1 MEAITNFLA
10 AQKEEFL
17 EKKIAS
23 ELKGK
28 KNQDDDAILKARAKF
43 QTEADNKYNLTS
55 WLEKIIAKA
64 KPNITTHPAKFTN
77 AKIKSDV
84 SSFIFLGQKAQD
96 GYVKTGN
103 VNLTYAVDVSGDA
116 ATNTIIF
123 ELYQLLSKNTSESQ
137 ALIHLFESDND
148 ELKAFITNLS
158 LDYEKLKDKALSV
171 FFGDNTSPV
180 THELIRQVYFPIEG
194 DYHLLSITTAS
205 SILFEVKTR
214 IDAFDKWIDGVHIRN
229 VKKENKFHADGFDE
243 LLNIT
248 EIGFSHNEFTKMGNV
263 SYLNVR
269 NKGIAYLLPS
279 TPPTLQ
285 KRDIRL
291 PTNDFFKNSL
301 WRGQFKENFEALH
314 KLMISDIN
322 NITIR
327 QGIINRI
334 KFIIDQVLEK
344 AFAIRAYSIGWSSSE
359 HYKQLP
365 LSQLISLDDIHLE
378 QRENQELWLETV
390 SRSFAGWIVHSYEA
404 SVEHLHNKK
413 ILSSTESSHIRQ
425 FIEEA
430 ISQDKEFF

>member
-1 MEAITNFLA
+1 MEAIINFLA

-28 KNQDDDAILKARAKF
+28 KNQDDDAILKARTKF
-43 QTEADNKYNLTS
+43 QAEADNKYHLIS

-96 GYVKTGN
+96 GYLKTGN

-123 ELYQLLSKNTSESQ
+123 ELYQLLSKHTSESQ
-137 ALIHLFESDND
+137 TLIDLFESDNN
-148 ELKAFITNLS
+148 ELKTFITNLS

-180 THELIRQVYFPIEG
+180 TNELIRQVYFPIEG
-194 DYHLLSITTAS
+194 NYHLLSITTAS

-214 IDAFDKWIDGVHIRN
+214 VDAFDKWIDGNHIRN

-291 PTNDFFKNSL
+291 PTYDFFKNSL
-301 WRGQFKENFEALH
+301 WRGQFKESFDSLNSKFLLLRV
-314 KLMISDIN
+314 KLFILFLF
-322 NITIR
+322 
-327 QGIINRI
+327 
-334 KFIIDQVLEK
+334 KF
-344 AFAIRAYSIGWSSSE
+344 Y
-359 HYKQLP
+359 
-365 LSQLISLDDIHLE
+365 LI
-378 QRENQELWLETV
+378 
-390 SRSFAGWIVHSYEA
+390 
-404 SVEHLHNKK
+404 
-413 ILSSTESSHIRQ
+413 
-425 FIEEA
+425 FI
-430 ISQDKEFF
+430 

>member
-28 KNQDDDAILKARAKF
+28 KNQDDDATLKARAKF

-103 VNLTYAVDVSGDA
+103 VDLTYAVDVSGDA

-137 ALIHLFESDND
+137 TLIHLFESDND

-171 FFGDNTSPV
+171 FLGDNTSPV

-229 VKKENKFHADGFDE
+229 VKKENKFHTAGFDE

-291 PTNDFFKNSL
+291 PTYDFFKNSL
-301 WRGQFKENFEALH
+301 WRGQFKDNFDALH
-314 KLMISDIN
+314 KLMILDIN
-322 NITIR
+322 NINIR
-327 QGIINRI
+327 EGINRRI
-334 KFIIDQVLEK
+334 KFVIDQVLEK
-344 AFAIRAYSIGWSSSE
+344 VFVIRASNIGWSETE

-365 LSQLISLDDIHLE
+365 LAQRIWLDDIHLE
-378 QRENQELWLETV
+378 QRTNQELWLEAV

-404 SVEHLHNKK
+404 SQKNNGAI
-413 ILSSTESSHIRQ
+413 ILSSTESNHIRQ
-425 FIEEA
+425 FVEEA

>member
-1 MEAITNFLA
+1 MEVITNFLA

-43 QTEADNKYNLTS
+43 QDEADNKYHLIS

-77 AKIKSDV
+77 AKIKNDV

-123 ELYQLLSKNTSESQ
+123 ELYQLLSKHTSESQ
-137 ALIHLFESDND
+137 TLIDLFESDND
-148 ELKAFITNLS
+148 ELKTFITNLS
-158 LDYEKLKDKALSV
+158 LDYEKLKNKALSV

-194 DYHLLSITTAS
+194 NYHLLSISTAS
-205 SILFEVKTR
+205 SILFEIKTR
-214 IDAFDKWIDGVHIRN
+214 VDAFDKWIDGNHIRN
-229 VKKENKFHADGFDE
+229 VKKENKFHDDGFDE

-291 PTNDFFKNSL
+291 PTYDFFKNSL
-301 WRGQFKENFEALH
+301 WRGQFKDNFDALH
-314 KLMISDIN
+314 KLMILDIN
-322 NITIR
+322 NINIR
-327 QGIINRI
+327 EGINRRI
-334 KFIIDQVLEK
+334 KFVIDQVLEK
-344 AFAIRAYSIGWSSSE
+344 VFVIRASNIGWSETE

-365 LSQLISLDDIHLE
+365 LAQRIWLDDIHLE
-378 QRENQELWLETV
+378 QRANQELWLEAV

-404 SVEHLHNKK
+404 NQKNNGSVT
-413 ILSSTESSHIRQ
+413 LSSTESSHIRQ
-425 FIEEA
+425 FVEEA